1 MISVQNQLVGASIG
15 QTVTLDCHSEAYPKS
30 INYWMFKNVIIAKGK
45 WAALLLL
52 VIIIINVSP
61 LCLTISRAV

>member
-45 WAALLLL
+45 WAALL

-61 LCLTISRAV
+61 LFLTISRAV

>member
-61 LCLTISRAV
+61 LFLTISRAV